1 MRRGAAVL
9 SVLALLAGAGARAE
23 AKSLEPLAFSDIKG
37 WAGDQHAAA
46 FGVFLKSC
54 AVIDAGAPAL
64 RPGVPAGADLAAV
77 CAKATAAAP
86 QTNDAARAFFEANF
100 RPFRIGQGMLT
111 GYYEPES
118 DGSLAPTGRF
128 TTPMLGRPPDLVSM
142 MLGETLP
149 GIPSN
154 IQAARR
160 KGGGFEPYPTRSEIE
175 DGVLGE
181 LARPLVYLDWID
193 AFFIHIQGSSRIRL
207 PDGRMIRL
215 GYDGRNGRPFTGI
228 GRLLVEKGEMAK
240 EVATMAQ
247 IRAWLAKNP
256 KEGRALMRRN
266 DSYIFFKIDDVLRP
280 EDGPRGAQDIPL
292 TPGRSLAVDRA
303 LWPYGLPIWLDGRFP
318 DGEAIRRLMIAQDTG
333 SAIKGL
339 ARGDYFAGTGD
350 KAGAVAG
357 GMRQKTD
364 FVVLLPK
371 PFSPDDRTGETAT
384 R

>member
-1 MRRGAAVL
+1 MRRGAAIL
-9 SVLALLAGAGARAE
+9 SVVAALAASGARAE
-23 AKSLEPLAFSDIKG
+23 PKDLAPVAFSELKG
-37 WAGDQHAAA
+37 WAGDDHASA
-46 FGVFLKSC
+46 FRVFLKSC
-54 AVIDAGAPAL
+54 AMIDAGAPAL
-64 RPGVPAGADLAAV
+64 RPGVPAGAALAEV
-77 CAKATAAAP
+77 CARARTAGAS
-86 QTNDAARAFFEANF
+86 TRKAARAFFEANF
-100 RPFRIGQGMLT
+100 RPFRIGRGTLT
-111 GYYEPES
+111 GYYEPEAK
-118 DGSLAPTGRF
+118 GSLVETPHF

-160 KGGGFEPYPTRSEIE
+160 RGEGFEPYPTRAEIE

-181 LARPLVYLDWID
+181 LARPLVWLDWID
-193 AFFIHIQGSSRIRL
+193 AFFIHIQGSSRVKL

-215 GYDGRNGRPFTGI
+215 AYDGRNGRPFTGI
-228 GRLLVEKGEMAK
+228 GRLLVEKGEMTK

-256 KEGRALMRRN
+256 DEGRALMRRN
-266 DSYIFFKIDDVLRP
+266 ESYIFFKIDEVLRP
-280 EDGPRGAQDIPL
+280 EDGPRGAQDVPL

-303 LWPYGLPIWLDGRFP
+303 LWPYGLPMWLDGRFP
-318 DGEAIRRLMIAQDTG
+318 EGERIRRLMIAQDTG

-350 KAGAVAG
+350 RAGAVAG
-357 GMRQKTD
+357 GMRQQTD

-371 PFSPDDRTGETAT
+371 GFSPTAA